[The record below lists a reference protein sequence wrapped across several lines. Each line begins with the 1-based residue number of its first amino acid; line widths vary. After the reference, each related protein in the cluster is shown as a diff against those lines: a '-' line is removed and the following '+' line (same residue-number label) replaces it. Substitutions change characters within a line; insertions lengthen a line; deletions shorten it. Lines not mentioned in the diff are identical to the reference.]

1 MNIFDKNSGD
11 FKMVDLSNFFEDIQ
25 KGAMDSGYELFLTHG
40 ILGMKREMGS
50 KDPVSLANKL
60 IEFFIRYE
68 EYEKC
73 AKLQKMIDE
82 HTKKQGS
89 SCE

>member
-1 MNIFDKNSGD
+1 MNIFDKNSGG
-11 FKMVDLSNFFEDIQ
+11 FKMADLSNFFEDIQ
-25 KGAMDSGYELFLTHG
+25 KGAMDSGYDLFLVHG
-40 ILGMKREMGS
+40 ISGMKKEMGS

-60 IEFFIRYE
+60 IEFFIKYE

-82 HTKKQGS
+82 HNKK
-89 SCE
+89 

>member
-1 MNIFDKNSGD
+1 MNIFDHEFGD

-40 ILGMKREMGS
+40 IKGMKREMGS
-50 KDPVSLANKL
+50 KDPVATANKL

-73 AKLQKMIDE
+73 AELQKMIE
-82 HTKKQGS
+82 EYKEECQTK
-89 SCE
+89 